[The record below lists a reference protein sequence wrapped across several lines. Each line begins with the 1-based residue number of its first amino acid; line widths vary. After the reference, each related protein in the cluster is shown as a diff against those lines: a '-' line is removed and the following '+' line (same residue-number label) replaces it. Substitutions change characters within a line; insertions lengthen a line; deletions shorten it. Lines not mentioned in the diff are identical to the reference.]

1 MVETLSGKRMARARK
16 RVCLEDGLRLDL
28 NQLIRERVVVSGGVT
43 SRTTCW
49 QVVGSRKLMGVAV
62 ITADLTD
69 LACPRVRIRMRGL
82 DQTIELIAQER
93 PFGGC
98 QWYFRCPVLGL
109 CASVLWKPPGAIR
122 FCSREAWGEQVAYH
136 TQFVG
141 QVRRARIG
149 KERTRSRL
157 GSDQKNPVD
166 RYLPPQ
172 KPKWMRWS
180 TFERRLE
187 RYNRYE
193 EVLLRDRAA
202 ACAKLS
208 AKLGSK

>member
-1 MVETLSGKRMARARK
+1 MARPRK
-16 RVCLEDGLRLDL
+16 RVCLEDGRRLDL
-28 NQLIRERVVVSGGVT
+28 NRLSRDGILISGAVT
-43 SRTTCW
+43 SRTTFW
-49 QVVGSRKLMGVAV
+49 QAAGSRGLVGVAV

-82 DQTIELIAQER
+82 DQTIELIAQQR
-93 PFGGC
+93 HFGGL

-122 FCSREAWGEQVAYH
+122 FCSREVWGEQVAYH
-136 TQFVG
+136 TQFAG
-141 QVRRARIG
+141 QTGRARIG

-157 GSDQKNPVD
+157 GNDHKYPVD
-166 RYLPPQ
+166 WRLPPL

-193 EVLLRDRAA
+193 EVLLRDKAA